1 MKEELFPTTAWV
13 VQKQDSAVPPAP
25 MAVQV
30 RPPRS
35 IPKTLQ
41 VNPVPAALIRGLITQ
56 EHYLHSMPA
65 AARLCF
71 GVYQDDVLAG
81 AVVFTAG
88 ARQGHKLLV
97 AARPQEV
104 ATLARLWLSD
114 ALPKNAESRVIGV
127 VLRHL
132 RRHTDWKL
140 LLSYADPSVGHVGIS
155 IRPPAGSTSDRVAP
169 PVMSIWGTVNCCIRV
184 PFMNAMAAM
193 PLAICAVPASRPTV
207 SQSPQNI
214 VMPICW
220 TRHGIGVCAKPQ
232 RPIPKP
238 RAVGLHEDLLG
249 RGSKRKGPTR

>member
-1 MKEELFPTTAWV
+1 MKGEPFPTTAWV
-13 VQKQDSAVPPAP
+13 VQKQDSAVSPAP
-25 MAVQV
+25 MAVQL

-41 VNPVPAALIRGLITQ
+41 VNPVPAALIRDLITQ

-81 AVVFTAG
+81 AIVFTAG

-114 ALPKNAESRVIGV
+114 GLPKNAESRVIGV

-140 LLSYADPSVGHVGIS
+140 LLSYADPSVGHVGIIYQATGWLYLGS
-155 IRPPAGSTSDRVAP
+155 SSPTSYVDLGDGQLLHPRTVYERYGSNAIGHLRRTGIPAHRQPVASKYRYAYLLDPSWHWRLRETPKTYPKAPSRGPP
-169 PVMSIWGTVNCCIRV
+169 
-184 PFMNAMAAM
+184 
-193 PLAICAVPASRPTV
+193 
-207 SQSPQNI
+207 
-214 VMPICW
+214 
-220 TRHGIGVCAKPQ
+220 
-232 RPIPKP
+232 
-238 RAVGLHEDLLG
+238 
-249 RGSKRKGPTR
+249 